1 MLKWLEN
8 NFESIYLGNQEGDGA
23 PDKGESKRVSS
34 VVRLRYIRTVLEGT
48 DAEASSKIDD
58 DTLRKEVDRLKKA
71 MKDKKKKMSIK
82 IDDKDKSSSSYR
94 DS

>member
-1 MLKWLEN
+1 M
-8 NFESIYLGNQEGDGA
+8 
-23 PDKGESKRVSS
+23 
-34 VVRLRYIRTVLEGT
+34 RLRYIRTVLEGT

-58 DTLRKEVDRLKKA
+58 DTLKKEVDRLKKA

-82 IDDKDKSSSSYR
+82 IDDKNKSSSSYR